1 MDKLAVEYSGMNLGV
16 LALWIFVLTLAGFAA
31 RKIVRGRSLLGFLG
45 DATFG
50 LLGVFLVGTL
60 LKAFEMSLTTWI
72 ASFDLGPLKLQPAE
86 LAKATVLLALA
97 LLLYAQWGDDHP
109 CANQPSGT
117 IFEVTF
123 NANAN

>member
-72 ASFDLGPLKLQPAE
+72 ASFDLGPLNDVTRWLDIL
-86 LAKATVLLALA
+86 LASFIGALA
-97 LLLYAQWGDDHP
+97 LRAVLRP
-109 CANQPSGT
+109 IT
-117 IFEVTF
+117 K
-123 NANAN
+123 